1 VQVSYKCEKC
11 RDTGWILKKQ
21 AHAQPL
27 AISCDC
33 RTKNKIKNQWKACGI
48 NPEMVNYK
56 FGNFEEWNKASEKM
70 KNTALAY
77 FSDFDD
83 IRETR
88 RNSIMLCGQV
98 GSGKSHLSIAI
109 AINMLRSNTR
119 VMYMPYRDVI
129 TNIKQNMIDQEY
141 YKKSISKYQTAEVLL
156 IDDLFKGKVNDSD
169 INIMF
174 EIINYRYLNY
184 MPIIVSSEF
193 SIDKLLEFD
202 QGVGSRIYEMC
213 KDYIVEV
220 EQDIRNNYRLK

>member
-1 VQVSYKCEKC
+1 MSYKCEKC
-11 RDTGWILKKQ
+11 RDTGWILKRQ
-21 AHAQPL
+21 EHAQPL
-27 AISCDC
+27 ATLCEC
-33 RTKNKIKNQWKACGI
+33 RTRNKIKEQWRACGI

-56 FGNFEEWNKASEKM
+56 FANFTVWNKASEKM
-70 KNTALAY
+70 KDTALAY
-77 FSDFDD
+77 FSDYED
-83 IRETR
+83 IKESR

-98 GSGKSHLSIAI
+98 GSGKTHLSIAI
-109 AINMLRSNTR
+109 AINMLRTNIR

-174 EIINYRYLNY
+174 EIINYRYLNFL
-184 MPIIVSSEF
+184 PIIVSSEF
-193 SIDKLLEFD
+193 TIDKLLAFD

-213 KDYIVEV
+213 KDYSVQVEN
-220 EQDIRNNYRLK
+220 DIKNNYRLK